1 MAVVAMRVSRLV
13 LLLFL
18 VAQLFDGVFTYVAVS
33 AVGTHAEG
41 NIFLSTWMGLV
52 GPGPTLF
59 AAKLVA
65 AMAGVF
71 VYYRGMHRLLAGL
84 TALYG
89 LVAIGPWL
97 LVYRAWP

>member
-1 MAVVAMRVSRLV
+1 MRASRLV

-18 VAQLFDGVFTYVAVS
+18 VAQGFDGLFTYVAVS

-41 NIFLSTWMGLV
+41 NILLASWMDRV

-65 AMAGVF
+65 VLAGMF
-71 VYYRGMHRLLAGL
+71 VYYRGMHGLLATL

-97 LVYRAWP
+97 IVYRAWP